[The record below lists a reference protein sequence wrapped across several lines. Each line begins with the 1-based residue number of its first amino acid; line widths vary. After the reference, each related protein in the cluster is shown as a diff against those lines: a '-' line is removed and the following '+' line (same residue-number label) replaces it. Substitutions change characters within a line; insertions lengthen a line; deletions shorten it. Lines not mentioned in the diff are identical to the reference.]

1 MLNTY
6 TEASGKRRTFD
17 SLGAFAAHMARRA
30 AVNRAPVLI
39 ETSGEGLDVTELQ
52 AVTLDFIEQ
61 PPAMPKGKAGA
72 FVMARGWSDQALM
85 LILAAVAW
93 GGCILVAAVR

>member
-6 TEASGKRRTFD
+6 TEASGQRRTFD

-39 ETSGEGLDVTELQ
+39 ETSGEGLDITELV
-52 AVTLDFIEQ
+52 AVER
-61 PPAMPKGKAGA
+61 PAAPVGAAGA
-72 FVMARGWSDQALM
+72 VRGWSDQALM

-93 GGCILVAAVR
+93 GGCILVSAVR